1 MGREVGRLVGWY
13 VGFLVGLYEGPKLGL
28 TEGFP
33 LDGLNVGV
41 PAFTVGDAVVGFRLG
56 FKLGLPVGFIEGF
69 CVVDCPTTMATS
81 ARRSIIWSCIFDS
94 KCDDLAC
101 LRPTL
106 VLLLT

>member
-33 LDGLNVGV
+33 VVGLAVGL
-41 PAFTVGDAVVGFRLG
+41 PCFTEGDAVVGFGLG

-69 CVVDCPTTMATS
+69 CVVCPTTTATS

-94 KCDDLAC
+94 KCDDLAR

>member
-33 LDGLNVGV
+33 LDGL
-41 PAFTVGDAVVGFRLG
+41 TVGAPFTTEGGAVDGFGLG

-69 CVVDCPTTMATS
+69 CVVCPTTTATS

-94 KCDDLAC
+94 KCDDLAR